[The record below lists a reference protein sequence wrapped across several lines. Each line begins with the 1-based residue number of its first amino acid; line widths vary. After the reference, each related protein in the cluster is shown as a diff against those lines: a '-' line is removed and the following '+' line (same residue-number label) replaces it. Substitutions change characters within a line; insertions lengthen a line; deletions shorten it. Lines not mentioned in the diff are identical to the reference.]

1 MKMVLP
7 TVRYFYR
14 SSTVITEK
22 CFFPVLCSKPFILL
36 MIFSKADTLM
46 YFAACKQI
54 SKRHAREKNGKRAV
68 STTPHG
74 AFI

>member
-1 MKMVLP
+1 MGTTYVTFTFFFSAHL
-7 TVRYFYR
+7 
-14 SSTVITEK
+14 TVITEK
-22 CFFPVLCSKPFILL
+22 LFSQCFVQNPL

-46 YFAACKQI
+46 YFAACKRI
-54 SKRHAREKNGKRAV
+54 SKRHAREKNGKRAL